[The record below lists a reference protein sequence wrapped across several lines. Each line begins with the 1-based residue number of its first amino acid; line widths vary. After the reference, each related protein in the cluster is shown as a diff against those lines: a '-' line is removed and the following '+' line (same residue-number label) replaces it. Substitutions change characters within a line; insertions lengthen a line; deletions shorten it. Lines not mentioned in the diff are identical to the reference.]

1 MVGRAAGDLDT
12 GGGIMD
18 ILKDIFSKITLHDT
32 IKEVADKGL
41 DKLTVSAIRATLMD
55 LGTIFAMFIIL
66 IVMDILTRCMA
77 MSALLWRN
85 MYGEGIVKK
94 RGNLMNYIRWI
105 WQAHKWRYIDSSA
118 LRDGFWSKVITY
130 FILLVVA
137 TCGDQILRVSH
148 IPPFVLIIF
157 CGILVCTEVL
167 SILENLGECGVSS
180 VRDIRSLIQ
189 KRKEGIK

>member
-1 MVGRAAGDLDT
+1 
-12 GGGIMD
+12 MD
-18 ILKDIFSKITLHDT
+18 ILKEVFSKVELSKTVQ
-32 IKEVADKGL
+32 EVANKGFE
-41 DKLTVSAIRATLMD
+41 KLAISAVGATLMD
-55 LGTIFAMFIIL
+55 LGTIFAMFICL
-66 IVMDILTRCMA
+66 IVVDIVTRCMA

-85 MYGEGIVKK
+85 TYGPEIVKR
-94 RGNLMNYIRWI
+94 RGNLLNYIKWT

-130 FILLVVA
+130 FLLLLVA

-148 IPPFVLIIF
+148 IPPFVLLVF
-157 CGILVCTEVL
+157 CGILTCTEIL

-180 VRDIRSLIQ
+180 VRDIHTLIK

>member
-1 MVGRAAGDLDT
+1 
-12 GGGIMD
+12 MD
-18 ILKDIFSKITLHDT
+18 ILRYVFSKITWHNT
-32 IKEVADKGL
+32 IKEVADKGFE
-41 DKLTVSAIRATLMD
+41 KLTVSAIGATLMD
-55 LGTIFAMFIIL
+55 LGTIFSMFIIL

-77 MSALLWRN
+77 MSALLWKN
-85 MYGEGIVKK
+85 MYGDDVVKK

-157 CGILVCTEVL
+157 CGVLVCTEIL

>member
-1 MVGRAAGDLDT
+1 
-12 GGGIMD
+12 MD
-18 ILKDIFSKITLHDT
+18 ILRYVFSKITWHNT
-32 IKEVADKGL
+32 IREVADKGL
-41 DKLTVSAIRATLMD
+41 EKLTVSAIGATLMD
-55 LGTIFAMFIIL
+55 LGTIFSMFICL
-66 IVMDILTRCMA
+66 IVVDIITRCMA

-85 MYGEGIVKK
+85 MYGDAIVKK
-94 RGNLMNYIRWI
+94 RGNLLNYIKWT

-130 FILLVVA
+130 FLLLLVA
-137 TCGDQILRVSH
+137 SCGDTILKVSH

-180 VRDIRSLIQ
+180 VRDIKSLIQ
-189 KRKEGIK
+189 KRKDGIK

>member
-1 MVGRAAGDLDT
+1 
-12 GGGIMD
+12 MD
-18 ILKDIFSKITLHDT
+18 ILRYVFSKITWHNT
-32 IKEVADKGL
+32 IKEVADKGFE
-41 DKLTVSAIRATLMD
+41 KLTVSAIGATLID
-55 LGTIFAMFIIL
+55 LGTIFAMFVCL
-66 IVMDILTRCMA
+66 IVVDIITRCMA
-77 MSALLWRN
+77 MSALLWKN
-85 MYGEGIVKK
+85 MYGDDVVKK

-157 CGILVCTEVL
+157 CGVLVCTEIL

-180 VRDIRSLIQ
+180 VRDIKSLIQ

>member
-1 MVGRAAGDLDT
+1 
-12 GGGIMD
+12 MD
-18 ILKDIFSKITLHDT
+18 ILKEIFSKITWHNT
-32 IKEVADKGL
+32 IKEIADKGIE
-41 DKLTVSAIRATLMD
+41 KLTLSAVGATLMD
-55 LGTIFAMFIIL
+55 LGTIFALFIVL
-66 IVMDILTRCMA
+66 IVVDIFSRCMA
-77 MSALLWRN
+77 MSALLWKN
-85 MYGEGIVKK
+85 MYGENIVKK
-94 RGNLMNYIRWI
+94 RGNLLNYIKWI
-105 WQAHKWRYIDSSA
+105 WNAHEWRYIDSSA

-157 CGILVCTEVL
+157 CGILVCTEIL

-180 VRDIRSLIQ
+180 VRDIKSLIQ

>member
-1 MVGRAAGDLDT
+1 
-12 GGGIMD
+12 MD
-18 ILKDIFSKITLHDT
+18 V
-32 IKEVADKGL
+32 IKEIIGKINWNSTVKEVMNKGFE
-41 DKLTVSAIRATLMD
+41 KLAISAVGATLMD

-66 IVMDILTRCMA
+66 IVVDIFTRCMA
-77 MSALLWRN
+77 MSALLWHN
-85 MYGEGIVKK
+85 MYGEEIVKK
-94 RGNLMNYIRWI
+94 RGNLLNYIKWT

-148 IPPFVLIIF
+148 IPPFVLIVF
-157 CGILVCTEVL
+157 CGILTCTEIL

-180 VRDIRSLIQ
+180 VRDIRALIQ

>member
-1 MVGRAAGDLDT
+1 
-12 GGGIMD
+12 MD
-18 ILKDIFSKITLHDT
+18 ILRYVFSKITWHNT
-32 IKEVADKGL
+32 IKEVADKGFE
-41 DKLTVSAIRATLMD
+41 KLTVSAIGATLMD
-55 LGTIFAMFIIL
+55 LGTIFSMFIIL

-77 MSALLWRN
+77 MSALLWKN
-85 MYGEGIVKK
+85 MYGDDVVKK

-137 TCGDQILRVSH
+137 TCGDQILRISH

-157 CGILVCTEVL
+157 CGVLVCTEIL

-180 VRDIRSLIQ
+180 VRDIKILIQ

>member
-1 MVGRAAGDLDT
+1 
-12 GGGIMD
+12 MD
-18 ILKDIFSKITLHDT
+18 ILRYVFSKITWHNT
-32 IKEVADKGL
+32 IKEVANKGFE
-41 DKLTVSAIRATLMD
+41 KLTVSAIGATLMD
-55 LGTIFAMFIIL
+55 LGTIFSMFIIL

-77 MSALLWRN
+77 MSALLWKN
-85 MYGEGIVKK
+85 MYGDDVVKK

-157 CGILVCTEVL
+157 CGVLVCTEIL

>member
-1 MVGRAAGDLDT
+1 MKEIIKNV
-12 GGGIMD
+12 
-18 ILKDIFSKITLHDT
+18 FSKVQFAETAKAIT
-32 IKEVADKGL
+32 DKGFE
-41 DKLTVSAIRATLMD
+41 KLAVSAIGATLMD
-55 LGTIFAMFIIL
+55 LGAIFALFIVL

-85 MYGEGIVKK
+85 MYGPEIVKR
-94 RGNLMNYIRWI
+94 RGNLLNYIKWT
-105 WQAHKWRYIDSSA
+105 WQAHEWRYIDSSA

-157 CGILVCTEVL
+157 CGVLVCTEVL

-180 VRDIRSLIQ
+180 VRDIKSLIQ

>member
-1 MVGRAAGDLDT
+1 
-12 GGGIMD
+12 MD
-18 ILKDIFSKITLHDT
+18 VFKEIIAKVKLHET
-32 IKEVADKGL
+32 ALEIANKGFE
-41 DKLTVSAIRATLMD
+41 KLTVSAIGATLIDM
-55 LGTIFAMFIIL
+55 GTIFAMFVCL
-66 IVMDILTRCMA
+66 IVVDIITRCMA

-85 MYGEGIVKK
+85 TYGPEIVKR
-94 RGNLMNYIRWI
+94 RGNLLNYIKWT

-137 TCGDQILRVSH
+137 TCGDQILRISH
-148 IPPFVLIIF
+148 LPPFVLIIF
-157 CGILVCTEVL
+157 CGILVCTEIL

-180 VRDIRSLIQ
+180 VRDIKSLIQ

>member
-1 MVGRAAGDLDT
+1 
-12 GGGIMD
+12 MD
-18 ILKDIFSKITLHDT
+18 IIKEIISKIRLSETAREIASLGF
-32 IKEVADKGL
+32 E
-41 DKLTVSAIRATLMD
+41 KLTVSAIGATLID
-55 LGTIFAMFIIL
+55 LGTIFAMFVCL
-66 IVMDILTRCMA
+66 IVVDIITRCMA

-85 MYGEGIVKK
+85 MYGENIVKK
-94 RGNLMNYIRWI
+94 RGNIMNYIRWT

-130 FILLVVA
+130 FLLLMVA
-137 TCGDQILRVSH
+137 KCGDTILNVSH
-148 IPPFVLIIF
+148 IPPFVLVVF

-180 VRDIRSLIQ
+180 VRDIQSLIQ